1 MACIGSKQAENE
13 PKTTYVSD
21 QRLSLGENL
30 RFQKWAFSASL
41 QAENDP
47 FINSGTE
54 FFAIATNSV
63 GINLSSV
70 VRYRGNYHLWMKLQS
85 L

>member
-30 RFQKWAFSASL
+30 RFQK
-41 QAENDP
+41 
-47 FINSGTE
+47 
-54 FFAIATNSV
+54 
-63 GINLSSV
+63 
-70 VRYRGNYHLWMKLQS
+70 
-85 L
+85 